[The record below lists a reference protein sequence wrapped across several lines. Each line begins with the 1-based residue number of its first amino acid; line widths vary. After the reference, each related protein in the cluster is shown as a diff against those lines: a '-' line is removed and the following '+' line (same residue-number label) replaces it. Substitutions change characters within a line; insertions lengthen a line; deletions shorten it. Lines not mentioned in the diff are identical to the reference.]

1 MAGNYAMVVGSPLPE
16 PSWSPAGGP
25 PEAAPAEPDRH
36 GSAPAAPTERAL
48 DLALV
53 RAAIRDGLLM
63 VFGPEDDPVPPQAFG
78 AAAAE
83 RPDAEVRL
91 MDGPR
96 VRAERVA
103 AVLDAQ
109 MSGRLGSGLGGGE
122 PWIRAMLGIAPQPE
136 MAGSHDL
143 SAETCTLDVVAF
155 GKELMIT
162 SRGGATFLIADARAR
177 TPDSICV
184 WVGSEG
190 PIAPGALADRLLGG
204 PRQDSVERN
213 PSELTMPGCKAWLED
228 DALLLDLPEIGP
240 VYLAHIGDAGAT
252 APAASLFTA
261 SGEVATIGD
270 LLNALSGPVPHP
282 AAPEQA
288 DRLAPAAEP
297 VDDLPAPSAQSGADD
312 PSACAVPLAIALP
325 DALAVAMQQAQS
337 LPAAAERLDDFGPSP
352 VPCAAGAPT
361 AHAVPL
367 TIALPDALA
376 AAPERIVLV
385 VMRGLPE
392 GASLSAGVA
401 SGDGSWLLSP
411 RDLPGLSLT
420 PPRDWASNL
429 SLEIA
434 AIALASAEGEL
445 TATASTT
452 VVPWRSAVVEP
463 GPAFMD
469 EPAPSATLGSAS
481 SRAEHEPAASVGSA
495 SSWVVE
501 PARTSIPLDLDLQ
514 ILGEGGPFDAFIVRG
529 LPAGVSLSA
538 GTYDPAMGVWV
549 LLPHQLSG
557 LSVLTSGGWID
568 DFALSLMGLSLRAG
582 AGARPRLLARVPV
595 TIGH

>member
-1 MAGNYAMVVGSPLPE
+1 MAVGSSMSE

-25 PEAAPAEPDRH
+25 SEATPAEPDPH
-36 GSAPAAPTERAL
+36 GSAPAAPTERTL
-48 DLALV
+48 DLAFV

-103 AVLDAQ
+103 AVLNAQ

-162 SRGGATFLIADARAR
+162 SRGGTTFLITDARAR

-204 PRQDSVERN
+204 PHHDSVERN

-261 SGEVATIGD
+261 SGEVATISD
-270 LLNALSGPVPHP
+270 LLNALSGPLFHP
-282 AAPEQA
+282 DAPEQA
-288 DRLAPAAEP
+288 DRLTPDADQ
-297 VDDLPAPSAQSGADD
+297 VDDLPPPLAQSGADD
-312 PSACAVPLAIALP
+312 PSECAVPLAIARA
-325 DALAVAMQQAQS
+325 DALAGATQQAES
-337 LPAAAERLDDFGPSP
+337 LPAAAQRRDDFGPSP
-352 VPCAAGAPT
+352 VPSAADGST
-361 AHAVPL
+361 ARALPL
-367 TIALPDALA
+367 TIGLPDALA
-376 AAPERIVLV
+376 AAPDRVVLV
-385 VMRGLPE
+385 AVRGLPE

-411 RDLPGLSLT
+411 PDLPGLSLT
-420 PPRDWASNL
+420 PPRDWASDL

-434 AIALASAEGEL
+434 AIAIASHEGEL
-445 TATASTT
+445 TASAST
-452 VVPWRSAVVEP
+452 VLVPWRSTAVEP
-463 GPAFMD
+463 APAFVV
-469 EPAPSATLGSAS
+469 EPAPSATLGSGS
-481 SRAEHEPAASVGSA
+481 SRAEHEQAATVGSA
-495 SSWVVE
+495 SSWKAE
-501 PARTSIPLDLDLQ
+501 PARTSIRLDLDPQ
-514 ILGEGGPFDAFIVRG
+514 SPSEGEPFDAFIVRD

-538 GTYDPAMGVWV
+538 GTYDRAMDVWV
-549 LLPHQLSG
+549 LLPHQLTG
-557 LSVLTSGGWID
+557 LSVLTSGGWTE
-568 DFALSLMGLSLRAG
+568 DFSLSLMGVSLRAG

-595 TIGH
+595 SIGH